1 MNSALYGYRAI
12 AVKET
17 MHLQR
22 DRTTLFIALIVP
34 VIQLLLYGYAID
46 FDVRH
51 VPTVVVDMDRSRES
65 REYIQTLHNT
75 QYLDMVRIASSPD
88 EAERAIR
95 SGECHVG
102 VVIPPDFGR
111 LKGGA
116 TPPQVRVMVDGSD
129 SQVATRARIAFSAPS
144 SAPAVDLRMNVLY
157 NPNSRTQIYMIPGLA
172 AILLQLITVSLT
184 SASLV
189 REREQ
194 GTLEQLMVSPV
205 GRLGLMLGKLTP
217 YFFLAVVEMC
227 AILFMGYLLFDVR
240 IVGSVYLLLLM
251 SLPFILASLALGLL
265 ISTTA
270 QNQAQSMQLSMLT
283 MMPTILL
290 SGFVFPLETMPGPLY
305 LLAHVFPV
313 TYFLQIIRGVVVRG
327 ANFYDLWPNF
337 VALLILMVVMIAT
350 ATVRF
355 QKSTA

>member
-1 MNSALYGYRAI
+1 MNELYGYRSVAL
-12 AVKET
+12 KEA
-17 MHLQR
+17 MHIQR
-22 DRTTLFIALIVP
+22 DRATLFFALIIP
-34 VIQLLLYGYAID
+34 VVQLLLYGYAID

-51 VPTVVVDMDRSRES
+51 IPTVVVDMDHSRES
-65 REYIQTLHNT
+65 REYIQSLHNT
-75 QYLDMVRIASSPD
+75 QYLDFVRIAGSPD

-95 SGECHVG
+95 SGDCHVG
-102 VVIPPDFGR
+102 VIIPPDFAR
-111 LKGGA
+111 LKGSS

-129 SQVATRARIAFSAPS
+129 SQVATRARFAFVSPPAT
-144 SAPAVDLRMNVLY
+144 PAVDARMNVLY

-217 YFFLAVVEMC
+217 YFVLAVIEMC
-227 AILFMGYLLFDVR
+227 AILVMGYLLFDVR
-240 IVGSVYLLLLM
+240 VTGSVLQLLLM
-251 SLPFILASLALGLL
+251 SLPFIIASLALGLL
-265 ISTTA
+265 ISTSA

-283 MMPTILL
+283 MMPSILL

-305 LLAHVFPV
+305 LLAHLFPV

-327 ANFYDLWPNF
+327 ANMWDLWPN
-337 VALLILMVVMIAT
+337 VLALLVLMVVLIAA

-355 QKSTA
+355 RKSSA

>member
-1 MNSALYGYRAI
+1 MTSPLYGFRSI
-12 AVKET
+12 ALKEA
-17 MHLQR
+17 MHLRR
-22 DRTTLFIALIVP
+22 DPATLFFALIIP
-34 VIQLLLYGYAID
+34 VVQLLLYGYAID

-51 VPTVVVDMDRSRES
+51 IATVVVDMDHTRES
-65 REYIQTLHNT
+65 REYIQSLQNT
-75 QYLDMVRIASSPD
+75 QYLDVIRTADSPG

-95 SGECHVG
+95 SGACHVG
-102 VVIPPDFGR
+102 IILPPDFGR
-111 LKGGA
+111 LKGSA

-129 SQVATRARIAFSAPS
+129 SQISTRARIAFANVSGGQT
-144 SAPAVDLRMNVLY
+144 VDARMNVLY

-217 YFFLAVVEMC
+217 YFFLAVIEMC
-227 AILFMGYLLFDVR
+227 AILVMGYLLFDVR
-240 IVGSVYLLLLM
+240 VAGSVLLLLLL
-251 SLPFILASLALGLL
+251 SLPFIAASLALGLL

-270 QNQAQSMQLSMLT
+270 QNQAQAMQMSMLT
-283 MMPTILL
+283 MMPSILL

-305 LLAHVFPV
+305 LLAHIFPV
-313 TYFLQIIRGVVVRG
+313 TFFLHVIRGIVVRG
-327 ANFYDLWPNF
+327 AGFMDLWPD
-337 VALLILMVVMIAT
+337 ALALTIQMAILIAAAT
-350 ATVRF
+350 ARF
-355 QKSTA
+355 RKSSG

>member
-88 EAERAIR
+88 EAERAIW

-227 AILFMGYLLFDVR
+227 AILFMVYLLFDVR